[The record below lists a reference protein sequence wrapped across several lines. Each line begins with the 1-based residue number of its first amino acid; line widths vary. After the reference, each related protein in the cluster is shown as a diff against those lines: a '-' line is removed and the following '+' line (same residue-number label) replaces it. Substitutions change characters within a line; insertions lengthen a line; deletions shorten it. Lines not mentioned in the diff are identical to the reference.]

1 MTYVK
6 YITIALS
13 FLVCTTLLGQ
23 EEGTPVLE
31 AVDTTST
38 TTNSLALI
46 AKTGSKSIK
55 LRWAP
60 TTAMHW
66 LYGNKYGYIL
76 QRKKLALSESTQP
89 AVGPTELLTGDTIKP
104 WPLDDWKVFAD
115 TGNDLPLVAAQA
127 IYGEQ
132 TVIPSLENIVKA
144 DDELQNK
151 YGFALLA
158 ADQSQDCALASGL
171 YYEDTDIDPDY
182 MYQYTLYLGLS
193 PSAAA
198 DTIVIYSNPNLT
210 DTTAAPQIIE
220 VGEVEN
226 SITLKWDK
234 SMDASYSGY
243 FIERSGNGGNSFTPL
258 NERAYV
264 MMQSDINKGLPYV
277 VYQDSLSENYKPYTY
292 RVRGIDAFAEL
303 GPWSEY
309 VTAMGRD
316 KTPVSPPRD
325 IETEQT
331 KNNGAK
337 ITWSWGAEEG
347 EKDLAGFDIYHSN
360 DPQGYFAKRNTK
372 LLPKN
377 SREYTDES
385 ISPIE
390 SNYYYVAAVDT
401 AGNVSKSLRRYVLLV
416 DSIAPAPPTGLAAAI
431 DSNGLINLRWDLG
444 PEIDLTSYQVYF
456 SNDKEEVFTNR
467 SKDYVKDT
475 TYQDSVTLQT
485 LTEEIYYYV
494 VAFDASFNES
504 EPSEIVT
511 VKKPDVVPPVAAVF
525 ADYKNSDSAIF
536 IRFIPSTSADVVSH
550 ILERRTDSSPWSEL
564 TTLASGLSQY
574 TDTTVVDGQYYEY
587 RLTAIDDSDNRTPSS
602 KNLRLRASGPL
613 FLQTP
618 TNFSADRK
626 GKEVKLSWEYK
637 NSKEIYFIIYRKVGE
652 DPLLSY
658 KRVDGDTSY
667 TDTTTASQVSY
678 AVKAVHSNGKES
690 AVTDLIS
697 LKQ

>member
-13 FLVCTTLLGQ
+13 LVMCTALIGQ

-31 AVDTTST
+31 TVETDST
-38 TTNSLALI
+38 VSASLALI
-46 AKTGSKSIK
+46 AKSGSKSIK

-76 QRKKLALSESTQP
+76 QRKKLAINEGTVP

-171 YYEDTDIDPDY
+171 YYEDTDIEEGY
-182 MYQYTLYLGLS
+182 MYKYTLYLGLS
-193 PSAAA
+193 PSEEA
-198 DTIVIYSNPNLT
+198 DTVVVFSSPVLE
-210 DTTAAPQIIE
+210 DVATAPDIIE

-226 SITLKWDK
+226 SITLKWLK
-234 SMDASYSGY
+234 SDDATYSGY
-243 FIERSGNGGNSFTPL
+243 FIERSADGGNTFAPL
-258 NERAYV
+258 NDRAYV
-264 MMQSDINKGLPYV
+264 MMQSEINKGLPYV
-277 VYQDSLSENYKPYTY
+277 VYQDSLVENYKPYTY

-303 GPWSEY
+303 GPWSTY

-331 KNNGAK
+331 ENNGAM
-337 ITWSWGAEEG
+337 ITWSWEAEDG

-360 DPQGYFAKRNTK
+360 DPQGYFAKRNTT
-372 LLPKN
+372 LLPKG
-377 SREYTDES
+377 SREYVDDT

-390 SNYYYVAAVDT
+390 SNYYYVAAIDT

-416 DSIAPAPPTGLAAAI
+416 DSIAPAPPTGLAADI

-456 SNDKEEVFTNR
+456 SNDKNEVFTNR
-467 SKDYVKDT
+467 SKDYVRDT

-504 EPSEIVT
+504 ERSEIIT
-511 VKKPDVVPPVAAVF
+511 VKKPDIVPPVAAIF
-525 ADYKNSDSAIF
+525 ADYKNSDNAIF
-536 IRFIPSTSADVVSH
+536 IKFIPSSSVDVVAH
-550 ILERRTDSSPWSEL
+550 ILERKTDGTPWKEVEQ
-564 TTLASGLSQY
+564 LAPGTSQY
-574 TDTTVVDGQYYEY
+574 TDTTVEDGEFYEY
-587 RLTAIDDSDNRTPSS
+587 RLIAVDDSGNKTTSS

-618 TNFSADRK
+618 TSLLAKRK
-626 GKEVKLSWEYK
+626 GDKVELSWEYA
-637 NSKEIYFIIYRKVGE
+637 NTEDIYFLLYRKVGD

-658 KRVDGDTSY
+658 QRVDGQQGY
-667 TDTTTASQVSY
+667 TDVAIDKEVSY
-678 AVKAVHSNGKES
+678 ALKAVHKNGKES
-690 AVTDLIS
+690 EVTDLVPAN
-697 LKQ
+697 